1 MTEETH
7 AESPTFRKKSIFDK
21 ASQNVRIQSSKLK
34 NMFRRR
40 SEVDTT
46 RNENYN
52 LGSSLLTPSITYEDM
67 DVDEILKSEKSR
79 YERTG
84 CFSPKFSLNSIQ
96 LFRSI
101 LESYQQNDQ
110 LHGNYFEFLS
120 IEDDSTL
127 RKEKLIGSTL
137 KEETT
142 LKFSKSTISELP
154 KKQK

>member
-1 MTEETH
+1 MSDETH
-7 AESPTFRKKSIFDK
+7 TESPTFRKKSIFDK
-21 ASQNVRIQSSKLK
+21 ASQNVRIQSSKFK

-40 SEVDTT
+40 SEVVDTT
-46 RNENYN
+46 RNEHHQM
-52 LGSSLLTPSITYEDM
+52 GALTPSITYEDM
-67 DVDEILKSEKSR
+67 DIDEILKSEKSR

-84 CFSPKFSLNSIQ
+84 CFSPK
-96 LFRSI
+96 SI

-137 KEETT
+137 KEESN
-142 LKFSKSTISELP
+142 LKFSKTTISELP